1 MIASQSP
8 DMNRF
13 LVVYFQQ
20 SIMGQILLN
29 KFVNDMDD
37 GSECILRKYAGDRK
51 MERVVHAS
59 DSCTAIQRNLD
70 WLEKQANRK
79 LTKQTNNGNVL
90 LLEYNEHTQKDR
102 LGTGQLE
109 NSFAEWDVGIPA
121 GLT

>member
-59 DSCTAIQRNLD
+59 DSCTAIQRNLN

-79 LTKQTNNGNVL
+79 LTKQTTAMFCSWNIMNTFRRTGWGLANWKIVL
-90 LLEYNEHTQKDR
+90 QS
-102 LGTGQLE
+102 GTWGYQQ
-109 NSFAEWDVGIPA
+109 A
-121 GLT
+121 